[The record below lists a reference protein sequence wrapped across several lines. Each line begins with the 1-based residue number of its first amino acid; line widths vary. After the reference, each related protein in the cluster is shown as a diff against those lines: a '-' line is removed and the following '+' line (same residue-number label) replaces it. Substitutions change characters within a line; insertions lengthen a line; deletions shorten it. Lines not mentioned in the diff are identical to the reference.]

1 MWEHPF
7 CEWIITVI
15 FGHMSTNSTPHLL
28 IYITCGNE
36 ENARQIATALVEE
49 QLAACVNILPNIQSV
64 YRWQGKVQTDSEYLL
79 IIKTRQEA
87 FATLQERVRHLHQYE
102 LPEIIAVPIVAGS
115 QPYLNWITESVTH
128 HAE

>member
-1 MWEHPF
+1 M
-7 CEWIITVI
+7 
-15 FGHMSTNSTPHLL
+15 NSTPHIL

-36 ENARQIATALVEE
+36 ENARQIATTLVTER
-49 QLAACVNILPNIQSV
+49 LAACVNILPTVQSV

-79 IIKTRQEA
+79 LIKST
-87 FATLQERVRHLHQYE
+87 FATFPVLQERVRDLHQYE